1 MHIQKYSTYPD
12 NVRAIFHLLLY
23 FTGCVSIFSVF
34 VQCTVACLPLT
45 GIHTIHFI
53 IYTMHILWPAIRMAF
68 WSKASILSESFRGVT
83 LWISDKQQ
91 ETQTI
96 KLYIKMGSV
105 SLLAFHLKTEKR
117 VRSRCSMQCQKR
129 FKAVL
134 TKALWT
140 KKKDSTLEQNNFC
153 HSQVQKIILC
163 STVLDAKC
171 SLKSKICRLI
181 DQN

>member
-1 MHIQKYSTYPD
+1 MLEQFSIYSCMLLAVSQYFLYLY
-12 NVRAIFHLLLY
+12 NVPLL
-23 FTGCVSIFSVF
+23 
-34 VQCTVACLPLT
+34 ALPLT

-68 WSKASILSESFRGVT
+68 WSKASILSESFIGVT

-153 HSQVQKIILC
+153 LSFSSTILHG
-163 STVLDAKC
+163 T
-171 SLKSKICRLI
+171 
-181 DQN
+181 